1 MNKKPVKKGNNTKKP
16 TPPAAKAQMPQNPRP
31 GSVPKKTAK
40 PKKKLTLFGKKAPP
54 KRTNN
59 PPRQQKPQNP
69 QTPQNPPQR
78 PAQKPVQPINNQVRK
93 PAQKPTQKPAQKPT
107 APINK
112 KSQAAVTSAM
122 RARRQTPKKHKFR
135 GGNYILYY
143 MMAGAVALVVLV
155 ILANTVL
162 FDCKEITVDGNVRYT
177 AEEIIEHSGL
187 QTGDNLL
194 HVDSSRAEESLVNT
208 LAYIDAAKV
217 KKSFPTK
224 LAITVTEAEKWY
236 IVTQNGVNAAVSRG
250 GKIIEHCQPDKL
262 AVVRGY
268 EAETMEV
275 GSRLKSKTDGKT
287 ELPSEIFKAAEK
299 SGLKNINEIDIT
311 DRFSIKMNIENR
323 IFLELGTISKI
334 ESKLIV
340 AKELID
346 SEIAP
351 SESVTILLSNPEQVA
366 VSPINPAEPEPEPEP
381 EEPEDTDPESA
392 SQSE

>member
-1 MNKKPVKKGNNTKKP
+1 MNRKPVKKGNNTKKP
-16 TPPAAKAQMPQNPRP
+16 TPPAAKAQTPQNPRP
-31 GSVPKKTAK
+31 GSVPKKPAK

-69 QTPQNPPQR
+69 QNPQNPPQR
-78 PAQKPVQPINNQVRK
+78 PAQNLQQPINNQVRK

>member
-1 MNKKPVKKGNNTKKP
+1 M
-16 TPPAAKAQMPQNPRP
+16 
-31 GSVPKKTAK
+31 
-40 PKKKLTLFGKKAPP
+40 
-54 KRTNN
+54 
-59 PPRQQKPQNP
+59 
-69 QTPQNPPQR
+69 
-78 PAQKPVQPINNQVRK
+78 
-93 PAQKPTQKPAQKPT
+93 
-107 APINK
+107 
-112 KSQAAVTSAM
+112 
-122 RARRQTPKKHKFR
+122 
-135 GGNYILYY
+135 YY

-236 IVTQNGVNAAVSRG
+236 CVTQNGEYAAVSRG

-262 AVVRGY
+262 VVVRGY

-340 AKELID
+340 AKELIE

-351 SESVTILLSNPEQVA
+351 SESVTILLNNPEQVA

-392 SQSE
+392 PLSE